1 MMQIMRISVSWTL
14 LHWTG
19 RILDKP
25 LKGRISIFGNYWL
38 LLRFNCWKK
47 LLSEITI
54 MLKCMFMYTIHIYTL
69 KLVFLLG
76 VTFTLL
82 YYFTH
87 VVLLLVMFMSGRTG
101 LSFMG
106 LNVMS
111 VLFYN
116 MGLCIC
122 VNIFASVCMYVNLAN
137 IL

>member
-1 MMQIMRISVSWTL
+1 MHVYVYHPYLYIEVSV
-14 LHWTG
+14 
-19 RILDKP
+19 
-25 LKGRISIFGNYWL
+25 
-38 LLRFNCWKK
+38 
-47 LLSEITI
+47 
-54 MLKCMFMYTIHIYTL
+54 
-69 KLVFLLG
+69 LLG

-87 VVLLLVMFMSGRTG
+87 VVLLLVMLLSGRTG

-116 MGLCIC
+116 MGLCIY
-122 VNIFASVCMYVNLAN
+122 VNIFASVCMYVKLAN